1 MKKQLVVCINGL
13 WTPARIGM
21 TADAVKPAK
30 GEIYE
35 VEDVLENP
43 LLDGLNYYRLVGFNR
58 GYESSHFRPTDDTFG
73 EIVAENLEKQIEY
86 EKVLQS

>member
-1 MKKQLVVCINGL
+1 MKELVVCINGL
-13 WTPARIGM
+13 WTPARMGM
-21 TADAVKPAK
+21 LADPIKPAK

-43 LLDGLNYYRLVGFNR
+43 LLDGKDYYILVGFNR
-58 GYESSHFRPTDDTFG
+58 GYETSHFRPTDNTFG
-73 EIVAENLEKQIEY
+73 EVVAENLEKQIEY